1 MLSWYF
7 GIDVDDAN
15 DILIG
20 LDMNPLVKKKGKR
33 KKQVWSYIGLFSP
46 NLHKYTCSMQRLLYR
61 NMLLDKLINLA
72 NYRFI
77 DTSDSLTAKEGALRW
92 KRNLH
97 TE

>member
-33 KKQVWSYIGLFSP
+33 KKQV
-46 NLHKYTCSMQRLLYR
+46 
-61 NMLLDKLINLA
+61 
-72 NYRFI
+72 
-77 DTSDSLTAKEGALRW
+77 
-92 KRNLH
+92 
-97 TE
+97 